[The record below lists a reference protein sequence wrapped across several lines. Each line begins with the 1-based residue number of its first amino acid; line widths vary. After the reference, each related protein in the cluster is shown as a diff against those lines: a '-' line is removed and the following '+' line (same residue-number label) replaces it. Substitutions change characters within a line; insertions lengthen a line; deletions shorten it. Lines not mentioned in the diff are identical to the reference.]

1 MGYSTAP
8 VLAAEREL
16 KYGLPASR
24 ADIARRMLE
33 RYCQRDQAFPAAVVW
48 TMYYDTPGLRS
59 LGEKINSDYLKQK
72 IRVRWYSG
80 LDGQPAGPSFV
91 EAKLRVGNRRT
102 KVRALLPHSAQ
113 ELATWDLQDPRLLQ
127 LPLSLK
133 QQGIDVRDPWRP
145 IVLIRY
151 RRDRFIEPISG
162 SRVSLDADIAAV
174 AVNPGS
180 VSSVDYSP
188 LGSAVVEVK
197 GSADELPLALRGL
210 LHLQAQKCSFS
221 KYLAVYSHMTRHRS

>member
-1 MGYSTAP
+1 
-8 VLAAEREL
+8 
-16 KYGLPASR
+16 
-24 ADIARRMLE
+24 
-33 RYCQRDQAFPAAVVW
+33 
-48 TMYYDTPGLRS
+48 MYYDTPGLLS

-102 KVRALLPHSAQ
+102 KVRARLPYSAE
-113 ELATWDLQDPRLLQ
+113 ELGTWDLQDPRLLQ
-127 LPLSLK
+127 FPLSLK
-133 QQGIDVRDPWRP
+133 EHGIDVRDPWRP

-162 SRVSLDADIAAV
+162 SRVSLDTDIAAT
-174 AVNPGS
+174 AVNRRT
-180 VSSVDYSP
+180 VSAADYSP
-188 LGSAVVEVK
+188 LGSAVLEIK

-210 LHLQAQKCSFS
+210 LHLGAHKCSFS